1 MSKKKKY
8 PVIIYIVL
16 ALLVTAWAA
25 FGVYGFLLDNY
36 EIDLKGIQQI
46 KADAYLGKG
55 VEYTF
60 APKDKDATVTEEQF
74 NATLEKL
81 SKRISGVRGIE
92 IVANSG
98 EKTISVF
105 FPSSGDETVDM
116 SYLTGIDQRYYIK
129 AVIAEYTAKSD
140 GGYVIDKELETIFD
154 SDDIEGVEVSA
165 GTSSSSYY
173 YILNLKLSEEAQ
185 AKLAEVTERVY
196 NEAKAKAEADAEA
209 NKDNTQTADA
219 ESGEGENEEDKKVE
233 VPTQRYFLLLDGE
246 VVQNF
251 TFKGK
256 VEAETVVFGNYSDY
270 TSLVMS
276 ANFIDIG
283 PLEYTIER
291 ASVVYTSPV
300 YGNLLDV
307 MGVALIIVTVLAF
320 AFFAIY
326 GRAAGVVAGIIW
338 LMQNSI
344 VFIVYAM
351 IGRIYSIEAIFGFA
365 AAIAISFA
373 MTAYM
378 LQKLKAEYKKGKT
391 VEGAVV
397 YSFTS
402 MLPVVRTAGW
412 GMALLG
418 IVLLFLNAVCIDLGV
433 IFITAG
439 VSLLVCLI
447 YVTKW
452 CLVSTQAFGFMRNP
466 ALFKNKKEA
475 E

>member
-60 APKDKDATVTEEQF
+60 APKDKDAAVTEEQF

-233 VPTQRYFLLLDGE
+233 VPTHLQRERLL
-246 VVQNF
+246 
-251 TFKGK
+251 
-256 VEAETVVFGNYSDY
+256 
-270 TSLVMS
+270 SLT
-276 ANFIDIG
+276 N
-283 PLEYTIER
+283 
-291 ASVVYTSPV
+291 
-300 YGNLLDV
+300 
-307 MGVALIIVTVLAF
+307 
-320 AFFAIY
+320 
-326 GRAAGVVAGIIW
+326 
-338 LMQNSI
+338 
-344 VFIVYAM
+344 
-351 IGRIYSIEAIFGFA
+351 
-365 AAIAISFA
+365 
-373 MTAYM
+373 
-378 LQKLKAEYKKGKT
+378 
-391 VEGAVV
+391 
-397 YSFTS
+397 
-402 MLPVVRTAGW
+402 
-412 GMALLG
+412 
-418 IVLLFLNAVCIDLGV
+418 
-433 IFITAG
+433 
-439 VSLLVCLI
+439 
-447 YVTKW
+447 
-452 CLVSTQAFGFMRNP
+452 
-466 ALFKNKKEA
+466 
-475 E
+475 